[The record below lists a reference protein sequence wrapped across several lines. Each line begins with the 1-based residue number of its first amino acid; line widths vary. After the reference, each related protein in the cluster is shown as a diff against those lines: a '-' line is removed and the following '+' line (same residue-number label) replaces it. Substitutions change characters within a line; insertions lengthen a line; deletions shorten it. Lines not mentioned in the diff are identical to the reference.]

1 MADVSD
7 MALFLGVPGRFPAV
21 SGGDI
26 IDVMQG
32 RQ

>member
-7 MALFLGVPGRFPAV
+7 IARFLGLQGRFPAV
-21 SGGDI
+21 SDGDI